1 MILGDKATR
10 NKAIPFEALPFDE
23 YDLNYLNGI
32 LGSVAQVVPVRFTRP
47 HAGEVVELYL
57 SMQLHAAAAAGF
69 SLRLMIGR
77 FSDSNLTAATSYDE
91 LEIAREHLR
100 ITGRSTPYTVAANG
114 TLFID
119 DLSLLGGLDQPGD
132 ADFND
137 DGFVLVFVFGSAP
150 NIGSGYSLD
159 ALRITGSAQMGLL

>member
-32 LGSVAQVVPVRFTRP
+32 LGSVAQVVPIRLTRP

-57 SMQLHAAAAAGF
+57 SMQLHAASAAGF
-69 SLRLMIGR
+69 TARLMIGR
-77 FSDSNLTAATSYDE
+77 FSDTELTAATSYTE
-91 LEIAREHLR
+91 EEIAREHLR
-100 ITGRSTPYTVAANG
+100 ITGRSTAFTVAAGG

-119 DLSLLGGLDQPGD
+119 DLSLLPGLDQRGD

-137 DGFVLVFVFGSAP
+137 DGFVLVIVFGSAP
-150 NIGSGYSLD
+150 SVASGYSLD
-159 ALRITGSAQMGLL
+159 AFRVTGSAQMGLL